1 MDHYRASRRPS
12 RRLTVVPALLV
23 FSLAVAACRDTSH
36 HDAVNKAGI
45 TASHGGT
52 MFALPGGKGFVE
64 FVIGELRPATRARS
78 GVVAAYFLQ
87 PDGSGPLDPAPTDV
101 SCTHERGK
109 PIKLFPKAGHF
120 ASEPGPYAP
129 GRDWSGELTGS
140 IRGETFSLHI
150 LTR

>member
-1 MDHYRASRRPS
+1 MDQPRASRHRS
-12 RRLTVVPALLV
+12 RRFTVVPTLAFAL
-23 FSLAVAACRDTSH
+23 AAAACHATSPLDPVH
-36 HDAVNKAGI
+36 EAGI

-52 MFALPGGKGFVE
+52 MLALPGGKGFVE
-64 FVIGELRPATRARS
+64 FVVEELRPATRARS

-129 GRDWSGELTGS
+129 GRGWSGELTGS
-140 IRGETFSLHI
+140 IRGKTFSLLI